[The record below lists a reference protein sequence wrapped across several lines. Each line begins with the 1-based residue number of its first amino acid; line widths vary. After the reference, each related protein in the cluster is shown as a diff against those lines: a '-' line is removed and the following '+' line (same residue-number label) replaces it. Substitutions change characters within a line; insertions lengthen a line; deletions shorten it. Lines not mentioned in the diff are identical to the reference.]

1 MIPRVAF
8 IKCLTMWHKRI
19 GPVSGRGCRFVLCA
33 LFTLY
38 ISHFLPHFS
47 YFIIVDLHKES
58 LSLQELRFRYL
69 VNLVAFVL
77 LLRPSPFKKPSTLLR
92 IPPLLVDKMSREA
105 TSEQSSVCDGMG
117 YDEVF
122 QIVHEPEEGLS

>member
-1 MIPRVAF
+1 M
-8 IKCLTMWHKRI
+8 
-19 GPVSGRGCRFVLCA
+19 A
-33 LFTLY
+33 LFLDEDVASSYVLY
-38 ISHFLPHFS
+38 SPYIYLTSFLIFS

-58 LSLQELRFRYL
+58 LSLQELRSRYL